1 MLSRTTLFLL
11 LGSLALCFSARA
23 EGIPTSCFPHT
34 MPLTTNQAPL
44 QPSVDEMKDC
54 FLDPVPH
61 VQTAVY
67 WYWLSGNA
75 SCEGIKK
82 DIEAMKS
89 VGIDRAQ
96 IGDIGVDGIA
106 RGPIRTF
113 SPEWWEAIHTALKT
127 ASDCG
132 MEIGIFNSPG
142 WSQSGGPWVDS
153 TRAMRYLTGGT
164 QEVSGPDTV
173 TLKCP
178 RRSDDF
184 QDVRV
189 LAFPRPKNAR
199 LNFEIPDDFTVNS
212 GAEAVL
218 ELAPPKPFTARSL
231 TVLIAETPLNG
242 NGRLEAKLNGQYQTI
257 KEFPISR
264 YNPSLD
270 VGFAPYAPVVVTF
283 PAVEADSFRL
293 VISSDRDGVGLK
305 SAYLELAP
313 RVEFYPE
320 KTLAKMHQT
329 PHPLWSDYQWPL
341 PVEVDDFQ
349 TVLDPAGV
357 KDLTNLIDEE
367 KNLRWEVPE
376 GDWLVFWT
384 GMVPTGTKNAPAVPE
399 ATGYETDKMSR
410 EHIFHHF
417 DSMMG
422 EILRRIP
429 EEDRKSF
436 RVVVQDS
443 YEVGGQNFTDELLHN
458 FAARYGYDP
467 TPFLPAWFGYVVGD
481 VKTTERFL
489 WDLRRYIADEVA
501 YSYVGGLRDIS
512 NEYGLT
518 TWLECYGHWG
528 FPGEFLLYGS
538 QSDEIAG
545 EYWSEGTLGDIENR
559 IASSCGHIYG
569 KRRIWSESNTC
580 GGNPFGRSPIDM
592 KIRTDRFFSEGINQ
606 TLLHLYVQQPDER
619 VPGMNAWF
627 GNEFNRHNTWFSQM
641 DLFTTYLKRCNY
653 LLQQGTNVAD
663 VAYFIGEDAPKM
675 TGAVD
680 PPLPA
685 GYQYDFINAEVLE
698 HSAFVQDGMIALPH
712 GTRYALLV
720 LPKLDTMRPEL
731 LRKIEQLINDGAV
744 VIGSA
749 PVRSPSN
756 QNQPAADEEV
766 RTIAERLWKGID
778 GKNVLGKTYG
788 EGFLGVDMLSAALDL
803 VTDGPDCRY
812 DSSLPLVYC
821 HRTLPHAQIYFLANQ
836 STDPIATSVSFRCDE
851 GVPSFWDPVTGKIEP
866 VTGWKV
872 VEGRTEIPVKL
883 AARQSTFILF
893 DAENSSAVEKQ
904 TAAEEKPMDEVLLS
918 LDHLWTVTF
927 DSGEVARGPQ
937 DPVDFESLIDWSLS
951 DNPAVKYYSGT
962 AHYTKTFTLPK
973 TGARVILSLGKVAEM
988 AKVHVNDQYVG
999 GVWTDPYELEITDA
1013 VKEGENSIQIDVVN
1027 TWVNRLIGDAALPE
1041 AQRKTWAP
1049 VNNYTPDSP
1058 LKSSGLLGPVQIK
1071 IRE

>member
-1 MLSRTTLFLL
+1 MMNRTTLSFLM
-11 LGSLALCFSARA
+11 GCLALCFTARA
-23 EGIPTSCFPHT
+23 EDAPMPDFPHT
-34 MPLTTNQAPL
+34 MPVQTNQAPL
-44 QPSVDEMKDC
+44 EPSIDEMKAR
-54 FLDPVPH
+54 FLDPVPY

-67 WYWLSGNA
+67 WYWISGNA
-75 SCEGIKK
+75 SCEGIEK
-82 DIEAMKS
+82 DIQAMKS

-96 IGDIGVDGIA
+96 IGDIGVDGIE
-106 RGPIRTF
+106 RGAIRTF
-113 SPEWWEAIHTALKT
+113 SPQWWEAIHTALRAAT
-127 ASDCG
+127 QSG
-132 MEIGIFNSPG
+132 VEIGIFNCPG

-153 TRAMRYLTGGT
+153 TRTMRYLTGSV

-178 RRSDDF
+178 RRSDEF

-189 LAFPRPKNAR
+189 IAFPKPKNAR
-199 LNFEIPDDFTVNS
+199 LDFEIPEGFVANK

-218 ELAPPKPFTARSL
+218 EITPSDSFTARSL
-231 TVLIAETPLNG
+231 TVQTAETPING
-242 NGRLEAKLNGQYQTI
+242 TGRLEAKIDGKYQTV

-264 YNPSLD
+264 YNSALD
-270 VGFAPYAPVVVTF
+270 VGFIPYAPVVVSF
-283 PAVEADSFRL
+283 PAVEADGFRL

-313 RVEFYPE
+313 RMDFYPE

-341 PVEVDDFQ
+341 PAEIDDLQ
-349 TVLDPAGV
+349 TVLDPAGL
-357 KDLTNLIDEE
+357 KDLTDLMDEN

-376 GDWLVFWT
+376 GQWLVFWT
-384 GMVPTGTKNAPAVPE
+384 GMVPTGAKNAPAVPE

-410 EHIFHHF
+410 EHIYHHF

-429 EEDRKSF
+429 EEDRKSL

-443 YEVGGQNFTDELLHN
+443 YEVGGQNFTDGMLRD

-528 FPGEFLLYGS
+528 FPGEFLLYGG
-538 QSDEIAG
+538 QSDEVAG
-545 EYWSEGTLGDIENR
+545 EFWSEGTLGDIENR

-569 KRRIWSESNTC
+569 KRRIWSESDTC

-606 TLLHLYVQQPDER
+606 SLLHLYIQQPDER
-619 VPGMNAWF
+619 LPGMNAWF
-627 GNEFNRHNTWFSQM
+627 GNEFNRHNTWFSQL
-641 DLFTTYLKRCNY
+641 DLFITYLKRCNY
-653 LLQQGTNVAD
+653 LLQQGINVAD
-663 VAYFIGEDAPKM
+663 VAYFICEDTPKM

-698 HSAFVQDGMIALPH
+698 HSAFVRDGMITLPH
-712 GTRYALLV
+712 GTQYAVLV

-731 LRKIEQLINDGAV
+731 LKKIEQLIQDGAT
-744 VIGSA
+744 VIGPA

-756 QNQPAADEEV
+756 QNQPAADEQV
-766 RTIAERLWKGID
+766 RQIAERLWKGID

-788 EGFLGVDMLSAALDL
+788 KGFLGVGTLDTVLDL
-803 VTDGPDCRY
+803 VTDGPDCRF
-812 DSSLPLVYC
+812 DASLPLVYC
-821 HRTLPHAQIYFLANQ
+821 HRTLDHAQIYFLANQ
-836 STDPIATSVSFRCDE
+836 STDPIDASVSFRCGE
-851 GVPSFWDPVTGKIEP
+851 GVPSFWDPTTGRIKP
-866 VTGWKV
+866 VVGWKAA
-872 VEGRTEIPVKL
+872 EGRTEVPVKL
-883 AARQSTFILF
+883 APRESTFILF
-893 DAENSSAVEKQ
+893 DAEDP
-904 TAAEEKPMDEVLLS
+904 TAADQAAAGEEAADEVLLS
-918 LDHLWTVTF
+918 LDSGWTVTF
-927 DSGEVARGPQ
+927 DSGEVARGPKE
-937 DPVDFESLIDWSLS
+937 PVAFDSLIDWTLS
-951 DNPAVKYYSGT
+951 QDPAVKFYSGT
-962 AHYTKTFTLPK
+962 ASYAKSFTLPK
-973 TGARVILSLGKVAEM
+973 SDKRVILSLGKVAEM
-988 AKVHVNDQYVG
+988 AKVYVNDQYVG
-999 GVWTDPYELEITDA
+999 GVWTDPYELDVTDA
-1013 VKEGENSIQIDVVN
+1013 VREGSNSIRIDVVN

-1041 AQRKTWAP
+1041 EQRKTWAP
-1049 VNNYTPDSP
+1049 VNNYTPESP
-1058 LKSSGLLGPVQIK
+1058 LKSSGLLGPVEIK
-1071 IRE
+1071 ARR